1 MATNPIW
8 RRKGPAGKP
17 HRRFRAAAASLLIL
31 PVFTGCAGV
40 ITTGAQPP
48 SQGCEPEDIVLVESG
63 RGLQNEYYVA
73 ADAGAR
79 AFAESKGVLD
89 QYQWISSDGDSSK
102 QLSQIKSILARSGP
116 CTVLNVDANES
127 AIVPSIVKEVE
138 KSGAWVVTQWNK
150 PDGTS
155 PQASG
160 EHWVAHMSV
169 DGVPQ
174 GYGTAKALFEEM
186 GGRGNIVALQG
197 VLDNPPAKERFAG
210 LQKALKEYPKIT
222 LLEDQTAGWDRTT
235 AQNITQ
241 TWLTAYGDDINGV
254 WSAGDDMSL
263 GAREAL
269 LNAGRKDVSVT
280 GVDGLRQ
287 AVKLVGTDGG
297 GYAATTQSTGA
308 LQGGYGLAI
317 AYAAA
322 TGEIDPADLPD
333 EKRQFYL
340 KDLPV
345 VTHTTAANTPS
356 ALDTSDMDFSDIWA
370 ANGKAMK

>member
-1 MATNPIW
+1 MVMHSARRRMGTARKPGRRLRLAT
-8 RRKGPAGKP
+8 
-17 HRRFRAAAASLLIL
+17 ASMIVL
-31 PVFTGCAGV
+31 PVLTACSNV
-40 ITTGAQPP
+40 ITTGATPP
-48 SQGCEPEDIVLVESG
+48 SDGCEPEDIVLVESG

-79 AFAESKGVLD
+79 AFAESKGMLD
-89 QYQWISSDGDSSK
+89 QYQWIASDGDSSK

-155 PQASG
+155 PLTSG
-160 EHWVAHMSV
+160 KHWVAHMSV
-169 DGVPQ
+169 NGVPQ

-186 GGRGNIVALQG
+186 GGSGKIVALQG
-197 VLDNPPAKERFAG
+197 VLDNPPAKERFIG
-210 LQKALKEYPKIT
+210 LQKALKEYPDIE

-241 TWLTAYGDDINGV
+241 TWLTAYGDKIGGV

-269 LNAGRKDVSVT
+269 LNAGRTDVSVT
-280 GVDGLRQ
+280 GVDGLQQ
-287 AVKLVGTDGG
+287 AVKLVGTKGG
-297 GYAATTQSTGA
+297 GYAATSQSTGA

-322 TGEIDPADLPD
+322 TGEIDPDDLPAD
-333 EKRQFYL
+333 KRQFYL

-345 VTHTTAANTPS
+345 VTHKTAAEAPS
-356 ALDTSDMDFSDIWA
+356 ALDTSGMDFSDVWA

>member
-1 MATNPIW
+1 MVSYNRPRRPLRESASS
-8 RRKGPAGKP
+8 RRKLITT
-17 HRRFRAAAASLLIL
+17 ASVALTLGL
-31 PVFTGCAGV
+31 TGCASA
-40 ITTGAQPP
+40 ITTGAAPP
-48 SQGCEPEDIVLVESG
+48 SGGCDPEDIILVESG
-63 RGLQNEYYVA
+63 RGLQNEYYVG

-79 AFAESKGVLD
+79 AFAESKDMLD

-138 KSGAWVVTQWNK
+138 KSGAWIVTQWNK

-155 PQASG
+155 PMTNS

-174 GYGTAKALFEEM
+174 GYEIAKTLFNDM
-186 GGRGNIVALQG
+186 GGSGKIVALQG
-197 VLDNPPAKERFAG
+197 VLDNPPAKERFLG
-210 LQKALKEYPKIT
+210 LQEALEEYPDIE
-222 LLEDQTAGWDRTT
+222 LIEDQTAEWDRTT

-241 TWLTAYGDDINGV
+241 TWLTAYGDDIDGV
-254 WSAGDDMSL
+254 WAAGDEMAL

-269 LNAGRKDVSVT
+269 LNAGRDDVSVT
-280 GVDGLRQ
+280 GVDGLTQ
-287 AVKLVGTDGG
+287 AVTLVGAEDGG
-297 GYAATTQSTGA
+297 YVATTQSTGA
-308 LQGGYGLAI
+308 LQGGFGLAI

-322 TGEIDPADLPD
+322 VGEISPASLPD
-333 EKRQFYL
+333 DKRQFYL
-340 KDLPV
+340 KDLPI
-345 VTHTTAANTPS
+345 VTQETATYTPS
-356 ALDTSDMDFSDIWA
+356 ALDTSDMDFSDIWS